1 MLRNILVFLNRNYLV
16 FLNRKNWSICSGIRC
31 SLSPE
36 SPLTSILTFGG
47 IKYDVDC
54 KSRKY
59 DKQFHL
65 HVNGLG
71 EFTFDET
78 GENMV
83 YSTIDY
89 DSKLLKKLHNIV
101 EVWERRFH
109 YF

>member
-1 MLRNILVFLNRNYLV
+1 MTVFNTFERFDISLPPVRIPTNENDDERN
-16 FLNRKNWSICSGIRC
+16 CS
-31 SLSPE
+31 
-36 SPLTSILTFGG
+36 LTSILTFGG
-47 IKYDVDC
+47 IKHDVDC